1 MAVWLC
7 RAGLKGD
14 YENKFI
20 DQEKIFLIGSVSI
33 DLTDRTD
40 MQELMKVIS
49 ATYPTEPD
57 GSVVTMSSQ
66 ARAFATKVKVGDW
79 VITPN
84 MGPERLLFIGEITG
98 KYEYDKKKSELKHS
112 HAVDWK
118 FGAWKREDF
127 DEDIIRSVDAFDS
140 FMLFFKLR
148 QDKRIK
154 EIVGKGKPFSP
165 LPLMPIKKS
174 SINKPEAEPIEETE
188 PVDNS
193 ALNEAVEEIMKAISE
208 VRTTIT
214 EVRKSNITEAAEVRK
229 VMEDVKDV
237 LAEVKE
243 TITEVKKAT
252 INEAIEVKKVIAE
265 VRDAMDANAAEAE
278 DTRAVV
284 EEVRQTITEVKK
296 ATITEATEVKKV
308 IAEVR
313 DALDESE
320 AARNTVYV
328 NSASRKETVCV
339 KCDPAYYD
347 ILKTRRCFR
356 R

>member
-7 RAGLKGD
+7 RAGLKGE
-14 YENKFI
+14 YENKFV
-20 DQEKIFLIGSVSI
+20 DLNKIFLIGSVSI

-49 ATYPTEPD
+49 STYPTEPD

-66 ARAFATKVKVGDW
+66 ARAFATKVRVGDW
-79 VITPN
+79 VVTPN

-98 KYEYDKKKSELKHS
+98 KYEYDPRKSELKHS
-112 HAVDWK
+112 HNVDWK
-118 FGAWKREDF
+118 YGAWKREEF

-154 EIVGKGKPFSP
+154 EIVGKGQPFSP
-165 LPLMPIKKS
+165 LPLPPIKKS

-188 PVDNS
+188 PAPVFDNT
-193 ALNEAVEEIMKAISE
+193 ALNEAIEEIKSVIEE
-208 VRTTIT
+208 VRETIT
-214 EVRKSNITEAAEVRK
+214 EVRKSNIKEATEVRK
-229 VMEDVKDV
+229 VIEEVREV
-237 LAEVKE
+237 LIEVKE
-243 TITEVKKAT
+243 
-252 INEAIEVKKVIAE
+252 
-265 VRDAMDANAAEAE
+265 
-278 DTRAVV
+278 
-284 EEVRQTITEVKK
+284 TITEVKK
-296 ATITEATEVKKV
+296 ATITEATEVKKA

-313 DALDESE
+313 DALDAAE
-320 AARNTVYV
+320 AARASGGNTNTVYV
-328 NSASRKETVCV
+328 NDTSGRSTVCV